1 MWSPSKGNIH
11 MHYQNPIIPGFYPD
25 PSICRVGEDYYLVNS
40 SFEYFPGVPVF
51 HSRDLVHWRQI
62 GHCLT
67 RPSQLPLGKAWSSE
81 GIYAPTIRYHQ
92 GVFYMTTTNVSE
104 GGHFYVHTQD
114 PAGEWSEPLWVDQEG
129 IDPSLFFSQDG
140 MVYFTSQGR
149 QGITQSVIDVA
160 TGQRLTEPRV
170 IWTGSGA
177 KSPEGPHLYQ
187 IHGRYYL
194 LVAEGGTEYGHMETI
209 ARSDSPWGPFENC
222 PRNPILTHR
231 STGSPIQATGHGDLV
246 QAPDGSWWMVF
257 LGVRPHGYPPCYHLG
272 RETFLAPVVWAEACP
287 EPGRGNG
294 WPVVGQ
300 GGQVS
305 LEMEA
310 DGLPTCSSSSSSGA
324 AERDDFD
331 SPSLRLCWNFVRN
344 PHPEDWSLA
353 GRPGWL
359 RLTGSAFTLSDKAS
373 PAFVGQRQCHFECRA
388 ATYLEFDPQVDGEE
402 AGLVARMNERHHYE
416 IAVTRRDG
424 VRCVIVRRRIGTL
437 QAVVAQGPLEPGP
450 VQLEIAATH
459 DQYTFS
465 YAQNGQSF
473 QPLASGETRY
483 LSTEVAGGF
492 TGVYLAMYAT
502 GNGRPCTVPA
512 YFDWFDYKYD
522 NGNCSA

>member
-1 MWSPSKGNIH
+1 MSLH
-11 MHYQNPIIPGFYPD
+11 FTYQNPIIPGFYPD

-40 SFEYFPGVPVF
+40 SFEYFPGVPIF

-67 RPSQLPLGKAWSSE
+67 RSSQLPLGKAWSSE

-129 IDPSLFFSQDG
+129 IDPSLFFDEQG
-140 MVYFTSQGR
+140 TVYFTSQGR
-149 QGITQSVIDVA
+149 QGITQSLIDVA

-177 KSPEGPHLYQ
+177 KSPEGPHLYH

-209 ARSDSPWGPFENC
+209 ARSDSPWGSFENS

-246 QAPDGSWWMVF
+246 QAHDGSWWIVF
-257 LGVRPHGYPPCYHLG
+257 LGIRPHGYPPCYHLG
-272 RETFLAPVVWAEACP
+272 RETFLAPVVWADD
-287 EPGRGNG
+287 G

-300 GGQVS
+300 NGQAA

-310 DGLPTCSSSSSSGA
+310 EGLPTCSPPPSPGA
-324 AERDDFD
+324 PERDDFD
-331 SPSLRLCWNFVRN
+331 SPRLRLCWNFLRN

-353 GRPGWL
+353 DRPGWL
-359 RLTGSAFTLSDKAS
+359 RLAGSAFTLDDKTS

-388 ATYLEFDPQVDGEE
+388 ATYLEFEPQVDGEE

-424 VRCVIVRRRIGTL
+424 ARCVIVRRRIGTL
-437 QAVVAQGPLEPGP
+437 QAVVAQAPLEPGP

-465 YAQNGQSF
+465 YAQHGQPF
-473 QPLASGETRY
+473 QPLATGETRY

-512 YFDWFDYKYD
+512 FFDWFDYA
-522 NGNCSA
+522 S